1 MVKGLNGLGTSNL
14 LFTVKLTYIRHM
26 EWLLGLGVSA
36 VVVVA
41 VVVGVTRRK
50 KPEAADTY
58 TVTVSPDR
66 YEPHDTP
73 TVDIPANTSDTPA
86 DAPETEPVPAP
97 SVPSASSAPAAAD
110 TLTVAEELS
119 GVATSP
125 AADVSP
131 VVTPPPMPPVPSQS
145 AESSEDAQD
154 VPQDS
159 GPSPQEDAEVEV
171 VEPPAEETDAEVEAT
186 VVDTEV
192 ESTPQEETV
201 PEPEPRRFVDLR
213 DQPERQLR
221 IVLDDDAFGD
231 LDDAAHQA
239 PFYVLRRED
248 DSSQTSHA
256 IAVLTGDHKIGVL
269 AESAAKHYAPLFDQL
284 DADVLA
290 HATGDGSSK
299 DRVFL
304 PRVPTLRALITSG
317 VPMIEEPTPQE
328 TPQSHQGQ
336 DPELAGETTTREL
349 VSAGQSA

>member
-66 YEPHDTP
+66 YEPQDTP

-97 SVPSASSAPAAAD
+97 S
-110 TLTVAEELS
+110 
-119 GVATSP
+119 
-125 AADVSP
+125 
-131 VVTPPPMPPVPSQS
+131 QS

-159 GPSPQEDAEVEV
+159 GPSPQDDAEVEV
-171 VEPPAEETDAEVEAT
+171 VEPPAEATDAEVEAT

-192 ESTPQEETV
+192 ESTPQGETV

-231 LDDAAHQA
+231 LDDAAHHV

-284 DADVLA
+284 GADVLA
-290 HATGDGSSK
+290 HTPGNGPER

-317 VPMIEEPTPQE
+317 VPMIDAPALEEQRQS
-328 TPQSHQGQ
+328 PQSLQ
-336 DPELAGETTTREL
+336 DTELAGETTTREL

>member
-36 VVVVA
+36 VVGVA

-66 YEPHDTP
+66 YEPQDTP

-97 SVPSASSAPAAAD
+97 S
-110 TLTVAEELS
+110 
-119 GVATSP
+119 
-125 AADVSP
+125 
-131 VVTPPPMPPVPSQS
+131 QS

-154 VPQDS
+154 VQDVPQDP

-171 VEPPAEETDAEVEAT
+171 VEPPAEATDAEVEAT

-192 ESTPQEETV
+192 ESTPQGETV

-248 DSSQTSHA
+248 DSSESSHA

-284 DADVLA
+284 GADVLA
-290 HATGDGSSK
+290 HTPGNGPEK

-304 PRVPTLRALITSG
+304 PRVPTLRALIASG
-317 VPMIEEPTPQE
+317 VPMIDAPALEEQRQS
-328 TPQSHQGQ
+328 PQSLQ
-336 DPELAGETTTREL
+336 DTELAGETTTREL

>member
-1 MVKGLNGLGTSNL
+1 
-14 LFTVKLTYIRHM
+14 M

-97 SVPSASSAPAAAD
+97 SVPSASSASSAAD

-131 VVTPPPMPPVPSQS
+131 VVTSPPMPPVPSQS
-145 AESSEDAQD
+145 AESSEDAQG

-159 GPSPQEDAEVEV
+159 EPSPQEDAEVEV
-171 VEPPAEETDAEVEAT
+171 VEPPAEATDAEVEAT

-192 ESTPQEETV
+192 ESTPQGRQSRNLNRADSWTCV
-201 PEPEPRRFVDLR
+201 ISLNDSCALFLMTMLLVTWTTLHTRHRFMCCV
-213 DQPERQLR
+213 E
-221 IVLDDDAFGD
+221 
-231 LDDAAHQA
+231 
-239 PFYVLRRED
+239 
-248 DSSQTSHA
+248 
-256 IAVLTGDHKIGVL
+256 K
-269 AESAAKHYAPLFDQL
+269 
-284 DADVLA
+284 
-290 HATGDGSSK
+290 
-299 DRVFL
+299 
-304 PRVPTLRALITSG
+304 
-317 VPMIEEPTPQE
+317 MTPQR
-328 TPQSHQGQ
+328 P
-336 DPELAGETTTREL
+336 PTRL
-349 VSAGQSA
+349 PC